1 MAGRL
6 IQKLDR
12 TVRLPGLTNSWGY
25 PIRTRIDMLST
36 GIRTAVGI
44 KITGPDLAGIAAL
57 AETLERVLKQVP
69 GTRTV
74 FGERVTGGRYLDIDV
89 DRAQAARHGVTGA
102 DVHGLVQSAIG
113 GENISTVVDGRERY
127 SVNLRYP
134 RALRGSM
141 EAMAASRVTTPAGI
155 QVPLGTLA
163 KLSISDGPAEIKS
176 ENGRLTGYVYVDM
189 EGRDLGGYVDTAKRA
204 VETQV
209 KLQPGYA
216 IAWSGQYVNMQHARE
231 RLQWV
236 IPFTLLLVL
245 LLLYLHFRHP
255 GKVLLVAICL
265 PFSLVGGFWLTYW
278 LGYNL
283 SVAVGVGFIA
293 LAGVAAEF
301 GVVML
306 LYLDNAIKESRQAG
320 HLTDHAALR
329 QAIIQGALLRV
340 RPKMMTVAVIVA
352 GLLPVMFSDG
362 AGSDV
367 MKRIAAPLVG
377 GMLTAPLL
385 SLFVIPALYW
395 LWHRRLPV

>member
-1 MAGRL
+1 
-6 IQKLDR
+6 
-12 TVRLPGLTNSWGY
+12 
-25 PIRTRIDMLST
+25 
-36 GIRTAVGI
+36 
-44 KITGPDLAGIAAL
+44 
-57 AETLERVLKQVP
+57 
-69 GTRTV
+69 
-74 FGERVTGGRYLDIDV
+74 
-89 DRAQAARHGVTGA
+89 
-102 DVHGLVQSAIG
+102 
-113 GENISTVVDGRERY
+113 
-127 SVNLRYP
+127 
-134 RALRGSM
+134 
-141 EAMAASRVTTPAGI
+141 
-155 QVPLGTLA
+155 
-163 KLSISDGPAEIKS
+163 
-176 ENGRLTGYVYVDM
+176 M
-189 EGRDLGGYVDTAKRA
+189 EGRDLGGYVAAARRA

-209 KLQPGYA
+209 RLQPGYA
-216 IAWSGQYVNMQHARE
+216 IAWSGQYVNMQHARA

-320 HLTDHAALR
+320 RLTDHAALR
-329 QAIIQGALLRV
+329 QAIVQGALLRV

-395 LWHRRLPV
+395 LWHRRQPV